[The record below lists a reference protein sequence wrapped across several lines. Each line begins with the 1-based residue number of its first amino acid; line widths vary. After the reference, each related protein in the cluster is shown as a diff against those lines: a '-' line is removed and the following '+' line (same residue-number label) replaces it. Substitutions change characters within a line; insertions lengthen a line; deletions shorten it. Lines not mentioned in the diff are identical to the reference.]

1 MTTKHSVHHLVE
13 VDGASPIS
21 GSSVKALH
29 EPTGT
34 YTYTTSF
41 SGQQKKGPDDL
52 SHVDPPELNDCSN

>member
-41 SGQQKKGPDDL
+41 SGQQKKRT
-52 SHVDPPELNDCSN
+52 